1 MPQVIYLLE
10 QYQQGYDGPPCSP
23 SPMTDSSEKPIDSFV
38 RFCAA
43 DELLTLEIIP
53 ADIYWN
59 HKAKI

>member
-1 MPQVIYLLE
+1 MLPFPHDWQFR
-10 QYQQGYDGPPCSP
+10 
-23 SPMTDSSEKPIDSFV
+23 KPIDSFV

-59 HKAKI
+59 HKAPI